1 MEKKEIKIPKSKF
14 KVYIKKLIEL
24 ENLFNKYNQ
33 KSESKKSVKDSG
45 YLIYKKYYDD
55 FKNKLY
61 YSIFKSTI
69 NDDNKFN
76 SQLNAFYG
84 NKNEIKFIPCE
95 QKIFSKSNDLTVSF
109 SLNNEYVIINTL
121 LWKMIN
127 NGKYTEN
134 EGKINFEIKDNK
146 IILHFGNNDDVNFK
160 YNLNI
165 ISNKNLLSKF
175 GDNSKISSQIQN

>member
-1 MEKKEIKIPKSKF
+1 MEKKEIKIQKSKF
-14 KVYIKKLIEL
+14 KIYIKTLLEL

-33 KSESKKSVKDSG
+33 KIESKKSVKDSG

-61 YSIFKSTI
+61 YSIFKSII
-69 NDDNKFN
+69 NDENKFN
-76 SQLNAFYG
+76 SQLNTFYE
-84 NKNEIKFIPCE
+84 NKSEIKFIPCE
-95 QKIFSKSNDLTVSF
+95 QKIFSKSKDLTVSLSF
-109 SLNNEYVIINTL
+109 NNEYVIINTF

-127 NGKYTEN
+127 NGKQNEN
-134 EGKINFEIKDNK
+134 IGKIDFEIKDNK
-146 IILHFGNNDDVNFK
+146 IILHFGNDDDVYFK

-175 GDNSKISSQIQN
+175 GW